1 MKPTR
6 IPVTLRL
13 PVALKRRL
21 ERLARAER
29 RSINNYI
36 TTALQTAVDCMDVAE
51 AFNAAGHRAMVE
63 RGLISEHEDI
73 GGVSRCMHG
82 EEPDF

>member
-1 MKPTR
+1 MKPQR
-6 IPVTLRL
+6 IPVTLRV

-21 ERLARAER
+21 ERLARAEQ

-36 TTALQTAVDCMDVAE
+36 VTALQTAVDCVDVVD

-63 RGLISEHEDI
+63 RGLISEHE
-73 GGVSRCMHG
+73 
-82 EEPDF
+82 EPDF